1 MRFTLEQIPTFQN
14 NKHQIVIANAGSG
27 KTTILVEK
35 YLNIILQY
43 PPDQI
48 ERVVAIT
55 FTRKAAAEMK
65 QRIISRLNSE
75 ISKLRNQFTQNTVLI
90 HNQLVNPISEF
101 QRLINFREHITN
113 ARIQTIHSFCFS
125 ILKDYAVNIDL
136 SPDFVLITESE
147 KIATLDDLIFDT
159 IEEILEN
166 HSNKLHIPLVNLLNY
181 VSKNKINDIIRQLAA
196 DEYSLNILKPIYAKQ
211 YSEFRKDIDK
221 YARSMIADY
230 LIKYNDVVNSLQ
242 SQLYS
247 TSQKK
252 NNSEEFFKFFDE
264 FYTKFTTLSDADIY
278 SFIDNNLNQIKDY
291 KIGQQ
296 YIINYHPELKKIHNF
311 IGSIKNSKYDEKY
324 LTQLY
329 DHSKT
334 LLEISLLIHQ
344 QYDNYKRDMGL
355 IDYNDILWKTYYLL
369 SNNKDILNKIKD
381 QIDYLLVDEFQ
392 DTDLV
397 QFEIMKLLVPFS
409 TSKVNKLFIV
419 GDPKQSIYGFRQA
432 DVRIM
437 NQMLKEIPQANQSQ
451 LNVFKRNEE
460 VSLYP
465 NQRYSLIHN
474 EDSFYGVHRIKI
486 SHRLNLI
493 NTAFVNQAFEN
504 ILVKDNFHYSVGYDK
519 FIIGR
524 EIHDFNNIVDL
535 SSQNNEIDVDNFTPY
550 YGRVKLLTAI
560 SKKNEKILDETGDQ
574 ASPEEAELLA
584 KYIASLIYSHT
595 QIYDDKIQQL
605 RNIELKDIA
614 ILIRSRSKVA
624 LLTKALDNYGLP
636 YILNTSENFF
646 LTQEILDIVSFLK
659 FLDNPDDDLSFASL
673 AKSLFFSLDDN
684 FLIELRQTN
693 PEKSLWRNFQDNYQ
707 QNYYENRTREIRTMK
722 LLNEYINKFSEF
734 NPLELVQDI
743 LFKTHYS
750 ELFQSHPS
758 RFTILN
764 NIEKFIDY
772 LRNFNSRYIF
782 SISDLIAEIDKA
794 IELSPQESE
803 VVISEENAINI
814 LTIHGA
820 KGLEFPVVAIY
831 NMNAATGKS
840 NTYYINDQFGLTFKF
855 YSDSQNNEDNDAAF
869 DEIETPDYV
878 LSKLYQKQIE
888 ELEEQRIL
896 YVAMTRAKEFLI
908 LSTTIKL
915 NKDGKPLNFNGLFKI
930 LFDGLNI
937 SPDDIISYHSLPF
950 SSSVAV
956 SNNDNI
962 EEIELNYKVEIIN
975 RVADVIALED
985 AENYVDESIS
995 NNSQPSLLLDDM
1007 NIAEPREVLSPTK
1020 LETYINSPREFIDKY
1035 ILNIDTIDNL
1045 LLIENQNNNNNV
1057 INLPGSVRGTIIHRT
1072 LEQLQNWINDDY
1084 SVNENDLIKSIN
1096 DALFENELSIN
1107 EIQFNEIKGECIA
1120 AVSAD
1125 IIQSIL
1131 KNNNKIEFEK
1141 KFMLPYQTDYLNAI
1155 LDILYRDNEGN
1166 YHICDWKTNIIQ
1178 GKDDFEL
1185 LCTHYSLQ
1193 MKFYVYMVS
1202 FLNPNQNIFTAR
1214 LLFTRLAKDNSHN
1227 ENWTH
1232 LFQWN
1237 RQELK
1242 EFENLLNNY
1251 IPKIKSLDA
1260 LKEYLI
1266 SNL

>member
-1 MRFTLEQIPTFQN
+1 MNFTSEQIPTFQD

-75 ISKLRNQFTQNTVLI
+75 ISKLRNQFMQNTILI
-90 HNQLVNPISEF
+90 HNQRVNPISEF

-147 KIATLDDLIFDT
+147 KSEELDNLLFET

-166 HSNKLHIPLVNLLNY
+166 TDSLLHIPLTNLLNN
-181 VSKNKINDIIRQLAA
+181 VSKKTINEIIKQLAA

-211 YSEFRKDIDK
+211 YNEFRKDIDR
-221 YARSMIADY
+221 YAKSTIADY
-230 LIKYNDVVNSLQ
+230 LIKYNDVINSLQ

-247 TSQKK
+247 ASPKR
-252 NNSEEFFKFFDE
+252 NDSEEFFNFFDE
-264 FYTKFTTLSDADIY
+264 FYSNFTTLSDENIYAFIDY
-278 SFIDNNLNQIKDY
+278 SFNKIKNY

-296 YIINYHPELKKIHNF
+296 YIINFNPELKKIHNV
-311 IGSIKNSKYDEKY
+311 IDSIKNSKYDEKY

-334 LLEISLLIHQ
+334 ILEISLIIYQ
-344 QYDNYKRDMGL
+344 KYDNYKKNMGL

-369 SNNKDILNKIKD
+369 SSNKDILNKIKD
-381 QIDYLLVDEFQ
+381 KIDYLLVDEFQ

-409 TSKVNKLFIV
+409 TSNVNKLFIV

-437 NQMLKEIPQANQSQ
+437 NQMLSEIPKANQSQ

-504 ILVKDNFHYSVGYDK
+504 ILIKDNSHYSVGYDK

-524 EIHDFNNIVDL
+524 EIHDFNTIVDL
-535 SSQNNEIDVDNFTPY
+535 SSPNNEVDVDNFAPY
-550 YGRVKLLTAI
+550 YGQVKLLTAI
-560 SKKNEKILDETGDQ
+560 SKKNEIILDETADQ

-584 KYIASLIYSHT
+584 KYIASLINSHT

-605 RNIELKDIA
+605 RKIELKDIA
-614 ILIRSRSKVA
+614 ILVRSRNKVA

-684 FLIELRQTN
+684 FLVESRQTN
-693 PEKSLWRNFQDNYQ
+693 PEKSLWRNFQDNF
-707 QNYYENRTREIRTMK
+707 QNNLYENREREKRAIK
-722 LLNEYINKFSEF
+722 LLNDYINKFSEF

-758 RFTILN
+758 RYTILN
-764 NIEKFIDY
+764 NIEKFIEY

-782 SISDLIAEIDKA
+782 SVSDLITEIDKA
-794 IELSPQESE
+794 MELSPQESE

-840 NTYYINDQFGLTFKF
+840 NTYYINDMFGLTYKF

-915 NKDGKPLNFNGLFKI
+915 NKNGEPSNFNGLFKV

-937 SPDDIISYHSLPF
+937 SPSDITSNYSLPF
-950 SSSVAV
+950 SSTVAV
-956 SNNDNI
+956 SNNDI
-962 EEIELNYKVEIIN
+962 ITEFKLNYKLEIVKNIN
-975 RVADVIALED
+975 DVIALE
-985 AENYVDESIS
+985 NYEDESTS
-995 NNSQPSLLLDDM
+995 NNSQPIFLLDDM
-1007 NIAEPREVLSPTK
+1007 NIAEPREVISPTK
-1020 LETYINSPREFIDKY
+1020 LETYIDSPIEFIDKY
-1035 ILNIDTIDNL
+1035 ILNIESIDNA
-1045 LLIENQNNNNNV
+1045 IKTENYSQNRY
-1057 INLPGSVRGTIIHRT
+1057 IDIIPAALRGTIIHQT
-1072 LEQLQNWINDDY
+1072 MEKISDWIND
-1084 SVNENDLIKSIN
+1084 SFSIIEANLIKTLN
-1096 DALFENELSIN
+1096 DSLFRNEVSLTT
-1107 EIQFNEIKGECIA
+1107 IQFNELKDECIYS
-1120 AVSAD
+1120 VNAD
-1125 IIQSIL
+1125 ITQSIL
-1131 KNNNKIEFEK
+1131 KNNTKIEFEK
-1141 KFMLPYQTDYLNAI
+1141 KFFLPYRSDYMNAVI
-1155 LDILYRDNEGN
+1155 DILYMDKNN
-1166 YHICDWKTNIIQ
+1166 DYHICDWKTNMIEDKKGLESLI
-1178 GKDDFEL
+1178 E
-1185 LCTHYSLQ
+1185 HYSLQ
-1193 MKFYVYMVS
+1193 MKFYAYFVS
-1202 FLNPNQNIFTAR
+1202 FLNPNQNTFTAR
-1214 LLFTRLAKDNSHN
+1214 LLFTRLAKDNQYS
-1227 ENWTH
+1227 EDWTH
-1232 LFQWN
+1232 LFKWSKH
-1237 RQELK
+1237 ELI
-1242 EFENLLNNY
+1242 EFEKLLDEY
-1251 IPKIKSLDA
+1251 IPKIKSIDA
-1260 LKEYLI
+1260 IKDYILR
-1266 SNL
+1266 NL